1 MICKFDLLVLVM
13 MFGQNM
19 FVFFHFGSTFL
30 FNCSLLGE
38 KKKPFMYITV
48 YQKQPFISSSGSLAK
63 T

>member
-13 MFGQNM
+13 MFGPNI
-19 FVFFHFGSTFL
+19 FFSSVLGVHFCLIVL
-30 FNCSLLGE
+30 FWGK
-38 KKKPFMYITV
+38 KKKPFMYISV